1 VYIGKAEPFHTQ
13 NLPPRREEK
22 KYHDSG
28 DIKKTILAQ
37 SWRAR
42 FSILPSKTPLFSDS
56 PNFAP
61 NELKIQNRSATIL
74 VRCL

>member
-13 NLPPRREEK
+13 NLLPRREEK

-37 SWRAR
+37 SWRVR
-42 FSILPSKTPLFSDS
+42 FSSLPLESVAF
-56 PNFAP
+56 
-61 NELKIQNRSATIL
+61 Q
-74 VRCL
+74 